1 MADKASGADDPVG
14 AEPLHGLRDAQM
26 LKEAMHEAT
35 STSPEAFL
43 MTIDDIKAKEAD
55 YWERE
60 ISSSTWAVIQK
71 GDKVVGFAVARWPD
85 GEMDRDVDPT
95 AARFI
100 ESVWIDPKLRRQRL
114 AEQLVRFLFEVER
127 AKSPGVGHF
136 LLWVF
141 DKNYQPSACT
151 SAWGSGTW
159 PGRTYDQSGRTELR
173 YEYRLEPDARGV
185 RAAALA
191 ARLDDLRTARPGLPG
206 AWRRHQVSQA
216 QLTGYARVGVANPPA
231 PARSGM
237 WFMVWDRGIAA
248 TPATPGLG
256 PAPPRPSGTDFPP

>member
-100 ESVWIDPKLRRQRL
+100 ESVWIHPKLRRQRL
-114 AEQLVRFLFEVER
+114 AEQLVRFLFEVEC

-141 DKNYQPSACT
+141 DKNYPAISLYERM
-151 SAWGSGTW
+151 GF
-159 PGRTYDQSGRTELR
+159 TYVARQDVPDQSGRTELR
-173 YEYRLEPDARGV
+173 YEYRLEPDAPGA

-191 ARLDDLRTARPGLPG
+191 ARLDDLRTDGL
-206 AWRRHQVSQA
+206 V
-216 QLTGYARVGVANPPA
+216 YRV
-231 PARSGM
+231 
-237 WFMVWDRGIAA
+237 
-248 TPATPGLG
+248 LG
-256 PAPPRPSGTDFPP
+256 EDTR